1 MNKHL
6 SIILTT
12 GACAGLI
19 AAAGFSQTR
28 AQSNME
34 HKQGQMQ
41 PGEMESG
48 KMKPGT
54 EKTVVEKATNTPAA
68 NVRTVTITVKDVD
81 RAANMVTFQAKVSP
95 EANIKKDGMPI
106 KINELQAG
114 DSMQVSFDPRTGEV
128 TRAEV
133 IKKKAPQ

>member
-6 SIILTT
+6 SIVLTT

-34 HKQGQMQ
+34 HKQDQMD
-41 PGEMESG
+41 MESG
-48 KMKPGT
+48 KMKSDT
-54 EKTVVEKATNTPAA
+54 EKTAVERDTGMPAG
-68 NVRTVTITVKDVD
+68 NMRTVTITVKDVD

-95 EANIKKDGMPI
+95 EANIKKNGMPI
-106 KINELQAG
+106 KLNELEAG
-114 DSMQVSFDPRTGEV
+114 DSLKVAFDPRTGEV
-128 TRAEV
+128 MRAEV
-133 IKKKAPQ
+133 IRKKAPQ